1 MIGGLEAGTQGSISP
16 LRTVHLQVPR
26 SSSSPITSQFT
37 ACRPPRA
44 RLCGLSS
51 RLASIVPVKLS
62 GASLS
67 SASGSQGV
75 TESNIPSSMARVI
88 SVTWAKVWP
97 LMEEQMD
104 LLHLAVLEL

>member
-1 MIGGLEAGTQGSISP
+1 
-16 LRTVHLQVPR
+16 
-26 SSSSPITSQFT
+26 
-37 ACRPPRA
+37 
-44 RLCGLSS
+44 
-51 RLASIVPVKLS
+51 VPVKLS

-88 SVTWAKVWP
+88 SVTCAKVWP